1 MKSCLFYCLIIFAGL
16 FFDFPFLYAADK
28 VRDPG
33 GQVSHK
39 DIIEKK
45 KNLGTLQKKMEEYE
59 RKKRRAQGKEK
70 VVTRDLKK
78 ISADLK
84 ARQKEISIY
93 AWNLGKN
100 KREEELLLASFQKI
114 ADKKRQLTEQLIKEV
129 KIRFKESLIPQFI
142 AFPSDLGSL
151 TIQDEL
157 DYLFDS
163 SIVSFGQNLNQ
174 KLSNKEEEKEKL
186 ERYRDIE
193 LTYKK
198 IAEEKEEK
206 AKSLHKKK
214 KKLLTRYQ
222 KEKKEHDRKI
232 KEFKEQMFSLEQMI
246 KALEKTQ
253 RLTRGF
259 RGGYFRK
266 SKGKLFM
273 PVDGQILKVRYGKST
288 NIYKGIMIKAPRGKG
303 VVCVADGKVMYG
315 DWFRGFGNI
324 LIIDHGGGYSTL
336 YAHLEETMVEK
347 DDLVKEGQVIAAVG
361 DTGSLTTEPRLYFE
375 IRRYGESLN
384 PLEWLKK

>member
-100 KREEELLLASFQKI
+100 KREEELLLASFQKL

-174 KLSNKEEEKEKL
+174 KLSNKEEEK
-186 ERYRDIE
+186 
-193 LTYKK
+193 
-198 IAEEKEEK
+198 
-206 AKSLHKKK
+206 KS
-214 KKLLTRYQ
+214 
-222 KEKKEHDRKI
+222 
-232 KEFKEQMFSLEQMI
+232 
-246 KALEKTQ
+246 
-253 RLTRGF
+253 
-259 RGGYFRK
+259 
-266 SKGKLFM
+266 
-273 PVDGQILKVRYGKST
+273 
-288 NIYKGIMIKAPRGKG
+288 
-303 VVCVADGKVMYG
+303 
-315 DWFRGFGNI
+315 W
-324 LIIDHGGGYSTL
+324 
-336 YAHLEETMVEK
+336 K
-347 DDLVKEGQVIAAVG
+347 DTAI
-361 DTGSLTTEPRLYFE
+361 
-375 IRRYGESLN
+375 
-384 PLEWLKK
+384 